1 MYKKTLTIYC
11 LLLSTIIICGQSI
24 IPTNSSSKTQL
35 SNWLVAKL
43 SNVDDEQINE
53 IVKNTENYLK
63 SISSKNIK
71 ELNLSNFNDVAIP
84 FYQVFDTINFEN
96 SLIATT
102 MIESEKD
109 QFCQLQYAGYDI
121 ISSTYLNGSL
131 VASSSYTD
139 NEIHEVKLKKGE
151 NKLIIIGKP
160 TGAYNATIAMKI
172 YNEKIGQLI
181 VNIKDKNG
189 KKVDFANS
197 MLYNKNSSRYRNIS
211 SGTKFKLPA
220 DNYKII
226 VGDGTYSSWSNEI
239 EINEYDTK
247 VINLTLNKEY
257 EISGTIYTIDEKT
270 PNPGISIE
278 LINLNNDEVQAITHS
293 DDNGR
298 FTFFPPKGKWNIR
311 VFTEKGYLYHQTNG
325 INTIIEINDQK
336 QKFDANLSIPVQ
348 VKGTWNQ
355 ISMFDGML
363 SNGAHVSI
371 VSSEDLLYL
380 GTFNGLSIYDG
391 LKVKS
396 YNYDQGLPNGPIV
409 ELFEDSKGYIWI
421 GYMEVGLVKWKDGKV
436 ISHYTKKEGLPS
448 NFVNA
453 LDEDDKGNIVIGTN
467 SGLSIFNGEEFKN
480 YDFDSGIGNGFITD
494 VKAVGK
500 SIWIGCGTSSGVGNW
515 MTIGGGL
522 SIFNGNKFKSF
533 DLSKFTDFNHRAS
546 WVNSIEKDK
555 NGNVWIGTLGG
566 LLKYDGSQFT
576 LINERDGLQDL
587 SLIHI

>member
-1 MYKKTLTIYC
+1 MKKIFFTCSFLI
-11 LLLSTIIICGQSI
+11 STIVICGQYI

-43 SNVDDEQINE
+43 SNIDDEQIND

-63 SISSKNIK
+63 SITSKDIK

-211 SGTKFKLPA
+211 SGIKFKLPA

-226 VGDGTYSSWSNEI
+226 VGDGTYSSWSNEV

-298 FTFFPPKGKWNIR
+298 FTFFPPKGK
-311 VFTEKGYLYHQTNG
+311 
-325 INTIIEINDQK
+325 
-336 QKFDANLSIPVQ
+336 
-348 VKGTWNQ
+348 
-355 ISMFDGML
+355 
-363 SNGAHVSI
+363 
-371 VSSEDLLYL
+371 
-380 GTFNGLSIYDG
+380 
-391 LKVKS
+391 
-396 YNYDQGLPNGPIV
+396 
-409 ELFEDSKGYIWI
+409 
-421 GYMEVGLVKWKDGKV
+421 
-436 ISHYTKKEGLPS
+436 
-448 NFVNA
+448 
-453 LDEDDKGNIVIGTN
+453 
-467 SGLSIFNGEEFKN
+467 
-480 YDFDSGIGNGFITD
+480 
-494 VKAVGK
+494 
-500 SIWIGCGTSSGVGNW
+500 
-515 MTIGGGL
+515 
-522 SIFNGNKFKSF
+522 
-533 DLSKFTDFNHRAS
+533 
-546 WVNSIEKDK
+546 
-555 NGNVWIGTLGG
+555 
-566 LLKYDGSQFT
+566 
-576 LINERDGLQDL
+576 
-587 SLIHI
+587 

>member
-1 MYKKTLTIYC
+1 MKKIFFTCSFLI
-11 LLLSTIIICGQSI
+11 STIIICGQYI

-43 SNVDDEQINE
+43 SNINDEQIND

-63 SISSKNIK
+63 SISSKDIK

-189 KKVDFANS
+189 EKVDFANS

-226 VGDGTYSSWSNEI
+226 VGDGTYSSWSNEV

-325 INTIIEINDQK
+325 INTIIEMNDQK
-336 QKFDANLSIPVQ
+336 QIYNANLSIPLQ

-363 SNGAHVSI
+363 SNGAHVSL

-380 GTFNGLSIYDG
+380 GTYNGLSIYDG

-421 GYMEVGLVKWKDGKV
+421 GYIEKGLVKWKDGQV
-436 ISHYTKKEGLPS
+436 ISHYTKKKGLPS

-453 LDEDDKGNIVIGTN
+453 LDED
-467 SGLSIFNGEEFKN
+467 
-480 YDFDSGIGNGFITD
+480 
-494 VKAVGK
+494 
-500 SIWIGCGTSSGVGNW
+500 
-515 MTIGGGL
+515 
-522 SIFNGNKFKSF
+522 
-533 DLSKFTDFNHRAS
+533 
-546 WVNSIEKDK
+546 EKE
-555 NGNVWIGTLGG
+555 IL
-566 LLKYDGSQFT
+566 
-576 LINERDGLQDL
+576 
-587 SLIHI
+587 